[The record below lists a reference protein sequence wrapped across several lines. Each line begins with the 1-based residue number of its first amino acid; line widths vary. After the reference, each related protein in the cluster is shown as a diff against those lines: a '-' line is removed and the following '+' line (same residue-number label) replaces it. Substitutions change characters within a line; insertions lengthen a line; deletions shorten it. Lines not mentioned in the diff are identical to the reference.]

1 MKNLKEY
8 INEGIFDVDDNID
21 NMEYEIFQPLR
32 SPLTF
37 LDTYERLCK
46 HFQKK
51 RWLVGPQK
59 VQVGNIYILFN
70 RHEFNYPM
78 EYPYFTYRVSLCIPN
93 GDRWDVYHIRKNEFV
108 NSTYNL
114 PKIANDKTV
123 MYAISKEHSNF
134 FKKQR
139 FDTQFIFE
147 LPDSYKGVINMFKK

>member
-8 INEGIFDVDDNID
+8 IIEGIFDIEDNID
-21 NMEYEIFQPLR
+21 NMEYEIFQPLK

-51 RWLVGPQK
+51 KWLVEPQK
-59 VQVGNIYILFN
+59 VQAGNIYILFN
-70 RHEFNYPM
+70 RCEFNYPM

-93 GDRWDVYHIRKNEFV
+93 GDIWDVYHIRKNEFV

-123 MYAISKEHSNF
+123 FYAISKEHSIF

-139 FDTQFIFE
+139 FDTKFIFK
-147 LPDSYKGVINMFKK
+147 LPDSYKGIISMFKK

>member
-8 INEGIFDVDDNID
+8 IIEGIFDIEDNID
-21 NMEYEIFQPLR
+21 NVDLSIFQPLR
-32 SPLTF
+32 SPNTF
-37 LDTYERLCK
+37 LNAYERLCK

-51 RWLVGPQK
+51 KWLVGPQK
-59 VQVGNIYILFN
+59 VHAGSVYILFN

-78 EYPYFTYRVSLCIPN
+78 EYPYFTYRVSLCVPN

-114 PKIANDKTV
+114 PKKANDKTV
-123 MYAISKEHSNF
+123 MYAVSKEPSNF

-147 LPDSYKGVINMFKK
+147 LPDSYRGIINMFKK

>member
-70 RHEFNYPM
+70 RHELNYPS
-78 EYPYFTYRVSLCIPN
+78 EYPYFVYRISLCIPN
-93 GDRWDVYHIRKNEFV
+93 GSIWNVYHIRKNEFV

-114 PKIANDKTV
+114 PKKANDKTV
-123 MYAISKEHSNF
+123 MYAVSKEHSNF

-139 FDTQFIFE
+139 FDTQFIFK
-147 LPDSYKGVINMFKK
+147 LPDDYQAVEDIFKK